1 MEEENKEISKETNT
15 EVKQHKKKKKKRHKK
30 TNKTTVESEGK
41 QTEEPKIESEEI
53 KEVKDEPKN
62 ETIEV
67 NENKDKTKIK
77 IIELYENV
85 EETRIEIKDN
95 KEKSE
100 PVVQEPV
107 SSSNN
112 IEENKPQ
119 EEKPDKINEELKEEV
134 KEEILIKET
143 SKKSKGKRKKG
154 KKKNNQEEKME
165 GKNIEIKTE
174 EDLKKINNNNNNLI
188 EEPKIF
194 KANEKEFIKSNETPE
209 KNIYPQK
216 DIKPLNLFTVD
227 EDDGEIDY
235 LKAEQAYELSVL
247 LESHKFIRNAKNID
261 KLFIN
266 LIKRQVIRYERNLYN
281 LSLNDNKFF
290 ILYELQ
296 ASKNS
301 NLSLMDIMILDTI
314 KSILISY
321 PDVHLIIFIEFND
334 SFEDNSSREKLS
346 NIIIYLNFNS
356 DIDKRIHAFSPKLF
370 KEKNEMF
377 QNQEEKFKKFLSE
390 EKVVDLFNLT
400 EKNEEKDKILEYLFC
415 LAISPNPIIYSRYI
429 PEITSDFKCLII
441 NSIFYMNRYQLCF
454 SASKALSFP
463 EPSIISL
470 KVIPHIKEI
479 NWEEIIYDLDG
490 DMNILSSDDEKTL
503 YNKIGF
509 LTNKSRGRNINRDI
523 LYQYL
528 SYLEEDDE
536 KLKEIIKQYEEGIEN
551 NQDIIK
557 NLIFLIEE
565 KFKIMKN
572 KDIKRFDINKYCI
585 EIS

>member
-41 QTEEPKIESEEI
+41 QTEEPKIKSEEI

-62 ETIEV
+62 ETIKV
-67 NENKDKTKIK
+67 YENKDKTKIK

-85 EETRIEIKDN
+85 EETRIDNKDN

-100 PVVQEPV
+100 PVAHEPV
-107 SSSNN
+107 SPSNN

-119 EEKPDKINEELKEEV
+119 EEKPDKINEELKEEI

-154 KKKNNQEEKME
+154 KKKNNKEEKME

-174 EDLKKINNNNNNLI
+174 EDSKKINNSNNLI
-188 EEPKIF
+188 EEPKIL
-194 KANEKEFIKSNETPE
+194 KENEKEFIKSNETAE
-209 KNIYPQK
+209 KNIYPEK

-377 QNQEEKFKKFLSE
+377 QKHEEEFKKFLSE

-415 LAISPNPIIYSRYI
+415 LAISPNPLIYSRYI

-536 KLKEIIKQYEEGIEN
+536 KLKEIIKQYEEGKEN

-565 KFKIMKN
+565 KFKNMKN

>member
-67 NENKDKTKIK
+67 YENKDKTKIK

-85 EETRIEIKDN
+85 EETRIDNKDN

-100 PVVQEPV
+100 PVAHEPV
-107 SSSNN
+107 SPSNN

-119 EEKPDKINEELKEEV
+119 EEKPDKINEELKEEI

-154 KKKNNQEEKME
+154 KKKNNKEEKME

-174 EDLKKINNNNNNLI
+174 EDSKKINNNNLI
-188 EEPKIF
+188 EEPKIL
-194 KANEKEFIKSNETPE
+194 KENEKEFIKSNETAE
-209 KNIYPQK
+209 KNIYPEK
-216 DIKPLNLFTVD
+216 DIKPLNLFTID

-235 LKAEQAYELSVL
+235 LKAEQAYELSVF

-261 KLFIN
+261 K
-266 LIKRQVIRYERNLYN
+266 YLYN

-296 ASKNS
+296 TSKNS

-334 SFEDNSSREKLS
+334 SFVDNSSREKLS
-346 NIIIYLNFNS
+346 NIIIYLNLNS

-415 LAISPNPIIYSRYI
+415 LAISPNPLIYSRYI

-536 KLKEIIKQYEEGIEN
+536 KLKEIIKQYEEGKEN
-551 NQDIIK
+551 NMDIIK

-565 KFKIMKN
+565 KFKNMKN